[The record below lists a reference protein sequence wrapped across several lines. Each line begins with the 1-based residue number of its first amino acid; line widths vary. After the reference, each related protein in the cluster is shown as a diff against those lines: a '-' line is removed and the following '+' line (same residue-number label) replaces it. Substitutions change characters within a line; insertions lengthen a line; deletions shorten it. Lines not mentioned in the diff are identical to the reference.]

1 MENHS
6 VKSNEEIIAFSTI
19 SDYVT
24 WNKSGQMKLKKDIPP
39 EKMLA
44 LKDLSVDKDGIVK
57 KIKMSNKIEAL
68 VKLNDRL

>member
-1 MENHS
+1 

-44 LKDLSVDKDGIVK
+44 LKELSVDKDGIVK

>member
-1 MENHS
+1 M
-6 VKSNEEIIAFSTI
+6 KSNEEIIAFSTI

-44 LKDLSVDKDGIVK
+44 LKELSVDKDGIVK